1 MTIQRLFIANRGEIA
16 VRIIRAA
23 RALGIE
29 TVLGV
34 SVADRGSLGAELAD
48 RAVVIGPAAAKDSY
62 LNMAAIVHAAL
73 GAGCDAL
80 HPGYGFLSERAP
92 FARLCEENDIVFVG
106 PTPETIE
113 QLGDKLSARRLA
125 EQAGVPVVP
134 GSDHVASVE
143 QAKAAA
149 ETIGYPV
156 VMKASAGGGG
166 RGMFVAAHANE
177 IGARFERASEEARAA
192 FGDGTLYV
200 ERYIA
205 NARHVEVQVVGDGK
219 GTVLQFGERDCS
231 AQRRYQ
237 KVVEEAPAAVLPAG
251 VRQALHEA
259 ALRLTGRIAYR
270 NAGTVEFLY
279 DVDREAFFFIE
290 VNARIQVEHP
300 VTEAL
305 TGHDLVQ
312 LQLKVAAGEPLGLAQ
327 EEIRAQGHA
336 IELRINAEDP
346 RHGFMPSPG
355 RITVWRPPDGPW
367 LRLDSHCRA
376 GCVMSPFYDSMIGKL
391 IVRGHDRQ
399 DAICRASAALAG
411 FRIGGIAT
419 NLGFQTALIGH
430 PDFAANRFN
439 TRWLEGSFLPAFNA
453 CGG

>member
-23 RALGIE
+23 RALGLE

-34 SVADRGSLGAELAD
+34 SAADRDSLGAEMAD

-62 LNMAAIVHAAL
+62 LNMQAIVHAAR

-92 FARLCEENDIVFVG
+92 FARLCAENGIVFVG
-106 PTPETIE
+106 PTPESIE
-113 QLGDKLSARRLA
+113 QLGDKISARHVA
-125 EQAGVPVVP
+125 ERAGVPVVP
-134 GSDHVASVE
+134 GTGEIATAA
-143 QAKAAA
+143 QARKAA
-149 ETIGYPV
+149 EGIGYPV
-156 VMKASAGGGG
+156 VTKAAAGGGG
-166 RGMFVAAHANE
+166 RGMFVAEVPSE
-177 IGARFERASEEARAA
+177 IDARFDRASEEARAA
-192 FGDGTLYV
+192 FGDGTLYM

-237 KVVEEAPAAVLPAG
+237 KVVEEAPAAILPAK
-251 VRQALHEA
+251 VRRAMHEA
-259 ALRLTGRIAYR
+259 AVRLTGHVAYR

-279 DVDREAFFFIE
+279 DADREEFFFIE

-300 VTEAL
+300 VTEAV

-312 LQLKVAAGEPLGLAQ
+312 LQLKVAGGEPLGPAQ
-327 EEIRAQGHA
+327 QDIRTQGHA

-346 RHGFMPSPG
+346 RRNFVPSPG
-355 RITVWRPPDGPW
+355 RIAGWRPPDGPW

-376 GCVMSPFYDSMIGKL
+376 GYLVPPFYDSMIGKL
-391 IVRGHDRQ
+391 IVRGHDRA
-399 DAICRASAALAG
+399 DAIGRAADAVAG
-411 FRIGGIAT
+411 FRIEGIAT
-419 NLGFQTALIGH
+419 NLGFHAALLGH

-439 TRWLEGSFLPAFNA
+439 TRWLEGTFLPAFNA
-453 CGG
+453 GGG